1 MTGLKGVK
9 PPAMRVAGRTCALL
23 SQSTLIEARDALLK
37 NPPLSEDPEN
47 PASPAQGAS
56 EKLKDAGIPPA
67 LLAIL
72 LDEIARVQQSMPKS
86 WDEGARLLALARPIV
101 EAAALSCGYA
111 GVEDDLRPG
120 PKPRRPPFSK
130 LSLLEIEVFAHLW
143 FFGSYRNTPKVLR
156 EHPAWIKALKVPRA
170 PDHTTLSHF
179 RAELGEEFF
188 VSFFKRIT
196 NILVAFGLVAPDAQL
211 LVDSAPVYASMNFAR
226 ANALPTLDEAQV
238 VPLFEQLDLAP
249 ALALLPNGGKPARK
263 GKKRKY
269 PVHALVG
276 LFVLEW
282 VGGFLSRSQVLKYLA
297 KHEQVTAALGFDDGL
312 PKDSSLTTFLKNAPL
327 PAEFLRALRPQLVP
341 LLQLEEVAQE
351 EQDDPYFFLANCGK
365 ASPAP
370 TLTPGLV
377 IARQKSWH
385 F

>member
-1 MTGLKGVK
+1 MISLQQNK
-9 PPAMRVAGRTCALL
+9 PPAMRAVGRDCGRI
-23 SQSTLIEARDALLK
+23 SQSTLIEARDALV
-37 NPPLSEDPEN
+37 NTSPLSGDLEN
-47 PASPAQGAS
+47 KVSPAEDTSKKFQAT
-56 EKLKDAGIPPA
+56 ELPPE

-72 LDEIARVQQSMPKS
+72 LDEIARVLKTMPKS

-101 EAAALSCGYA
+101 EAAALSCGYD

-143 FFGSYRNTPKVLR
+143 FFGSYRNAPKVLG
-156 EHPAWIKALKVPRA
+156 EHPTWIKALKVPRA

-179 RAELGEEFF
+179 RANLGEEFF
-188 VSFFKRIT
+188 IAFFKQVT
-196 NILVAFGLVAPDAQL
+196 KILVAFSLIAPDAQL

-238 VPLFEQLDLAP
+238 ASLFEHLDLAP
-249 ALALLPNGGKPARK
+249 ALALLPNGGRPARK

-282 VGGFLSRSQVLKYLA
+282 VGGFLSRSQALKYLA
-297 KHEQVTAALGFDDGL
+297 KHEQVATALGFDAGL
-312 PKDSSLTTFLKNAPL
+312 PKDSSLTTFLKKAPL
-327 PAEFLRALRPQLVP
+327 PEEFLRALRPQLVP
-341 LLQLEEVAQE
+341 LLQLEEVAQ

-370 TLTPGLV
+370 TLTPGLA